1 MENIFYNRHYITVR
15 SDGAIT
21 NYWSDGPHPEKDTA
35 NAVCI
40 NDRGGYQFRLYP
52 DGEENPNIRTLDGI
66 PLYKWD
72 GKRIVHRTDEEISAD
87 RAAILNSPERRAA
100 EIKQRFAEIDSQKIR
115 PLSAIALGTATKDDT
130 DKLAELET
138 QAVKLRNELAELG
151 GDRTGA

>member
-52 DGEENPNIRTLDGI
+52 DGEENPPIRALDGI

-72 GKRIVHRTDEEISAD
+72 GKRVVRRTDEEISAD

-100 EIKQRFAEIDSQKIR
+100 EIKQQLSELDFKTVR
-115 PLSAIALGTATKDDT
+115 PLRAIEAGTPTDEDR
-130 DKLAELET
+130 DKLAEIEK
-138 QAVKLRNELAELG
+138 QAVKLRNELAEL
-151 GDRTGA
+151 TK